1 MPTHNLRLSPVRRRG
16 AHLVCAMLAIA
27 GFSDT
32 AQAQSA
38 EATVEFLLA
47 GVRPGG
53 EMKRVV
59 DEDEAV
65 RTVTPTTKEGVWR
78 FEYSRSF
85 GADKTYTMSLDY
97 ELKKVTACR
106 YDLKIRG
113 NGTVVTMKY
122 DFSGARD
129 LEIRHDENPT
139 PSGMISIDVVGAD
152 VERCEPQKGH
162 ACEAFDG
169 NRFGYVAASEEEIR
183 QAFAHFQENYCP
195 KSGF

>member
-1 MPTHNLRLSPVRRRG
+1 MHDLAKRPSLRLAGRF
-16 AHLVCAMLAIA
+16 ALAALALA
-27 GFSDT
+27 GLIGT

-53 EMKRVV
+53 ESKRVV

-65 RTVTPTTKEGVWR
+65 RTVTPTAKEGVWR
-78 FEYSRSF
+78 FQYARSF
-85 GADKTYTMSLDY
+85 GPDKTYEMSLDY
-97 ELKKVTACR
+97 ELKQVTACR

-122 DFSGARD
+122 DFSGAHD
-129 LEIRHDENPT
+129 LEVRHDENPT
-139 PSGMISIDVVGAD
+139 PPGMISIDVVGAD

-162 ACEAFDG
+162 ACEHFDG
-169 NRFGYVAASEEEIR
+169 NRFGYVAASEDEIR

-195 KSGF
+195 KSPF

>member
-1 MPTHNLRLSPVRRRG
+1 MHDLAKRPSLRLAGRF
-16 AHLVCAMLAIA
+16 ALAALALA
-27 GFSDT
+27 GLIGT

-53 EMKRVV
+53 EAKRVV

-78 FEYSRSF
+78 FQYTRSF
-85 GADKTYTMSLDY
+85 GPDKTYEMSLDY
-97 ELKKVTACR
+97 ELKQVTACR

-122 DFSGARD
+122 DFSGAHD
-129 LEIRHDENPT
+129 LEVRHDENPT
-139 PSGMISIDVVGAD
+139 PPGMISIDVVGAD

-162 ACEAFDG
+162 ACEHFDG
-169 NRFGYVAASEEEIR
+169 NRFGYVAASEDEIR

-195 KSGF
+195 KSPF